1 VARQAWRFAA
11 NGSPKQGGAGRL
23 VRPRTPA
30 HLAIVHGRLVAR
42 AVPPR
47 AHRARTRH
55 GCCTHCVRP
64 AGLGLSG
71 QTNFVSAVNT
81 NPSSN
86 KEAFALA
93 RRVATLN
100 VDILLEG
107 ETGAGKDKLAR
118 EIHSHSSRPGKL
130 VSINCAAIPEH
141 IVESELF
148 GYEAGAFTGAS
159 RAKEGKLETADKGT
173 LYLDE
178 IDSMP
183 QNAQAKLLRALQERG
198 VERLGGTR
206 FYHSDFR
213 VIASTK
219 EPLHALVHRGV
230 FRKDLYFR
238 LNVVKLRLPALRAT
252 PERVVPLFREFLAEA
267 CERHGRSL
275 PALNDKLGEM
285 LLAHSWP
292 GNIREL
298 RNAAERCAVGLAPI
312 DDDFNEA
319 GGANGTFVAP
329 HADPGLPLR
338 ERVRAFE
345 RHLIESE
352 LQRCGSSATKASK
365 ALQMPVNTLYYRM
378 KMLGLQD
385 ELDPG
390 DQ

>member
-1 VARQAWRFAA
+1 M
-11 NGSPKQGGAGRL
+11 QGGTGRPVQARMDAPCDFMQWRRCKRRLPPQAGRQQS
-23 VRPRTPA
+23 
-30 HLAIVHGRLVAR
+30 
-42 AVPPR
+42 
-47 AHRARTRH
+47 RH
-55 GCCTHCVRP
+55 GCCTQKPHSSPCTGP
-64 AGLGLSG
+64 PG
-71 QTNFVSAVNT
+71 QTTCVHVVSIDH
-81 NPSSN
+81 PYN

-107 ETGAGKDKLAR
+107 ETGAGKDMLAR
-118 EIHSHSSRPGKL
+118 EIHTHSSRPGKL

-141 IVESELF
+141 IFESELF
-148 GYEAGAFTGAS
+148 GYEVGAFTGAA
-159 RAKEGKLETADKGT
+159 RAKEGKLETAHKGT

-198 VERLGGTR
+198 VERLGGSR

-219 EPLHALVHRGV
+219 EPLHTLVHRGV

-267 CERHGRSL
+267 CERHGRTL
-275 PALNDKLGEM
+275 PTLSEQLGEM

-298 RNAAERCAVGLAPI
+298 RNAAERWAVGLAPI
-312 DDDFNEA
+312 DDDFSNT
-319 GGANGTFVAP
+319 GGGDGTFVVP
-329 HADPGLPLR
+329 HADTTQPLR
-338 ERVRAFE
+338 DRVRAFE

-352 LQRCGSSATKASK
+352 LQRCGGSATKASK
-365 ALQMPVNTLYYRM
+365 SLQMPVNTLYYRM

-385 ELDPG
+385 ALDPA
-390 DQ
+390 DA